1 MQKDEPASGTI
12 LIVEDTIDTRLVM
25 SLALQQAGYYV
36 VTAANGDEAMKVAG
50 HALPDLI
57 IMDLDMPQ
65 REGFATTR
73 RILQHAELRDVA
85 VVAATGYDADGMRQ
99 AARDAGCCGYIT
111 KPIDF
116 EQLDRMLKQILHGIE
131 PGQFIE
137 YVPEKK

>member
-1 MQKDEPASGTI
+1 MKKDELPGGT
-12 LIVEDTIDTRLVM
+12 LLVVEDTIDTRLVM
-25 SLALQQAGYYV
+25 SLMLQQAGYYV

-57 IMDLDMPQ
+57 MMDLDMPQ

-73 RILQHAELRDVA
+73 RILQHAGLRDVA
-85 VVAATGYDADGMRQ
+85 VVAATAYDTEGMRA
-99 AARDAGCCGYIT
+99 AARDAGCSGYIT

-116 EQLDRMLKQILHGIE
+116 EQLDRMLRQILHGVE

-137 YVPEKK
+137 YVTEKK